1 MEEIDVLTKL
11 LTTLVDGALD
21 EEGEAMLGEVYNIH
35 TANFSELTS
44 HDWAA
49 MGERAIQAKWFLDH
63 LKEIKEKF
71 LLLIEAQ
78 ISFREFQGWLMEEG
92 YKGAE
97 KIKKSQIDVA
107 VARAKLGATVEQ
119 QDYRL
124 TKQEEQFAGE
134 TVQVK
139 LLWDNRVIAGIAK
152 KVAEV
157 NAAIAKLQGNPEFAE
172 QLRQWKEEEDKS
184 YKEAEYGLKYGFHGL
199 SHPALNP
206 PSSSQIQSSQPQF
219 ISLLGS
225 SGSLDSLG
233 SSVAGT
239 GLAAKGRTSIAA
251 ATTATG
257 KPKDSINLAV
267 NWSGDMAG
275 KVKGVASRIN
285 RGFTRVGNFFGG
297 KA

>member
-1 MEEIDVLTKL
+1 MQVTIENTDVLTKL
-11 LTTLVDGALD
+11 LTTLVDGTLD
-21 EEGEAMLGEVYNIH
+21 QEGETMLWKIYNIS

-44 HDWAA
+44 QDWAA
-49 MGERAIQAKWFLDH
+49 IGERAIQAKWFLDH
-63 LKEIKEKF
+63 IKEIKERF
-71 LLLIEAQ
+71 QLLIDAQ
-78 ISFREFQGWLMEEG
+78 ISFRQFQAWLMEEG

-97 KIKKSQIDVA
+97 KIKEAQIDVA

-157 NAAIAKLQGNPEFAE
+157 DAAIAKLQGNPEFAE
-172 QLRQWKEEEDKS
+172 QLRQWKEDEDKS

-206 PSSSQIQSSQPQF
+206 PSSSQGQISQSNQSQFVSAP
-219 ISLLGS
+219 IS
-225 SGSLDSLG
+225 SGAGLG
-233 SSVAGT
+233 
-239 GLAAKGRTSIAA
+239 AKGRASIAA
-251 ATTATG
+251 ATTAAG
-257 KPKDSINLAV
+257 KTKDSINLAI

-275 KVKGVASRIN
+275 QIKGVASRIN

>member
-1 MEEIDVLTKL
+1 MEETDVLIKL

-21 EEGEAMLGEVYNIH
+21 EEGETMLWEMYKIT

-44 HDWAA
+44 QDWAA
-49 MGERAIQAKWFLDH
+49 IGERAIQAKWFLDH

-71 LLLIEAQ
+71 QLLIDAQ
-78 ISFREFQGWLMEEG
+78 ISFRQFQAWLMEEG

-97 KIKKSQIDVA
+97 KIKEAQIDVA

-157 NAAIAKLQGNPEFAE
+157 DAAIARLQGNPEFSE
-172 QLRQWKEEEDKS
+172 QLRQWKEDEDKS

-206 PSSSQIQSSQPQF
+206 PSSSQVQISQSNQSQFVSAP
-219 ISLLGS
+219 IS
-225 SGSLDSLG
+225 SG
-233 SSVAGT
+233 A
-239 GLAAKGRTSIAA
+239 GLAAKGQASIAA
-251 ATTATG
+251 ATMATG
-257 KPKDSINLAV
+257 KPKDSINLAI

-275 KVKGVASRIN
+275 QIKGVASRIN
-285 RGFTRVGNFFGG
+285 RGFTRFGNFFGG

>member
-1 MEEIDVLTKL
+1 MQATMEETDVLVKL
-11 LTTLVDGALD
+11 LGTLVGGALD
-21 EEGEAMLGEVYNIH
+21 EEGETMLLELYDIT
-35 TANFSELTS
+35 TANFNEWTPR
-44 HDWAA
+44 DWAVI
-49 MGERAIQAKWFLDH
+49 GERAIQAKWFLDH

-78 ISFREFQGWLMEEG
+78 ISFREFQGWLIEEG

-97 KIKKSQIDVA
+97 KIKKSQVDVA

-124 TKQEEQFAGE
+124 TKKEEQFAAE
-134 TVQVK
+134 TVQEN
-139 LLWDNRVIAGIAK
+139 LLWDNTVIAAIAK

-157 NAAIAKLQGNPEFAE
+157 DAATARLQGNPEFAE
-172 QLRQWKEEEDKS
+172 QLRKWKDDEDNS
-184 YKEAEYGLKYGFHGL
+184 YKEAAYGLKYGFHGL

-206 PSSSQIQSSQPQF
+206 PSSSQVQISQSNQAQF
-219 ISLLGS
+219 VSPPIS
-225 SGSLDSLG
+225 SG
-233 SSVAGT
+233 A
-239 GLAAKGRTSIAA
+239 GLAAKGRASVAA
-251 ATTATG
+251 ATTAAG
-257 KPKDSINLAV
+257 KTKDSINVAV

-275 KVKGVASRIN
+275 QIKGVASRIN